1 MKKISVAVDFKN
13 NSFELVNIAAKWCKK
28 FNADLNIIHVDQET
42 RIDIPMPLN
51 LSNPYNSEEEIL
63 QSKVNKD
70 VIKSSTEKIKNLIDQ
85 INLNGINISYNVQI
99 EKVDKGL
106 KNAIIEENPDLLII
120 SITNDL
126 DTEHFEP
133 TTLYRLFEE
142 IDTPVLAIPSDFA
155 DYQIQKIVFAYDKKS
170 EFQDNLNAS
179 RDLAAQM
186 GVDIYNVKV
195 FPNELD
201 YREYI
206 NEESWKDSSYDYC
219 FTCTDVYSGLLGFM
233 SGING
238 DLLVINHEKR
248 GYLGQFFH
256 ESMTKKFLMD
266 AKLPLL
272 IFDGHIIDWKL
283 LE

>member
-1 MKKISVAVDFKN
+1 MKKISVAIDFKN
-13 NSFELVNIAAKWCKK
+13 NSFELINVASKWCRT
-28 FNADLNIIHVDQET
+28 FNAELNIIHIEQENK
-42 RIDIPMPLN
+42 IDIPMPLN

-63 QSKVNKD
+63 QEKINKD
-70 VIKSSTEKIKNLIDQ
+70 VVQSTTIKLKDLVEKANTEDLDIT
-85 INLNGINISYNVQI
+85 YNVQVGKI
-99 EKVDKGL
+99 DNGL
-106 KNAIIEENPDLLII
+106 KTAIDEEKPDLLII

-126 DTEHFEP
+126 DTDDYEP

-142 IDTPVLAIPSDFA
+142 FETPVLAIPSDFA
-155 DYQIQKIVFAYDKKS
+155 DYQIKKIVFAYDKKS

-186 GVDIYNVKV
+186 GVEIYNVKV

-201 YREYI
+201 YRDYI
-206 NEESWKDSSYDYC
+206 KEESWKDSSYDYC

-233 SGING
+233 SGIQG
-238 DLLVINHEKR
+238 DLLVLNHEKR

-256 ESMTKKFLMD
+256 DSMTKKFLTD

-272 IFDGHIIDWKL
+272 IFDGHIIDWNL